1 MICHSSEE
9 GHMESTS
16 FVKMK
21 LVFEDGK
28 EPYFED
34 ITSLFH
40 DLELLYDFSLLL
52 YADAYDTYRFSQY
65 FWFRGGKSIKAEHKL
80 RALRIV
86 KESPLTVELLAAMLS
101 PEAIWA
107 FVQIIQKISSWPL
120 ERQKL
125 KLEVEGVR
133 LENYIR
139 SCRGREAK
147 IDLDDR
153 LLEREAELTLDRLL
167 KRLEKNPIK
176 LREMDLTS
184 EKDDIEHRE

>member
-1 MICHSSEE
+1 
-9 GHMESTS
+9 MESTS

-28 EPYFED
+28 EPHFED

-65 FWFRGGKSIKAEHKL
+65 FWFRGGQPIKAEHKL

-86 KESPLTVELLAAMLS
+86 KESPLTVELIVAMFS

-107 FVQIIQKISSWPL
+107 FVQIIQKIGSWQLDREKL
-120 ERQKL
+120 E
-125 KLEVEGVR
+125 LEVERVR
-133 LENYIR
+133 HENRILRYKEREAEIELEN
-139 SCRGREAK
+139 
-147 IDLDDR
+147 R
-153 LLEREAELTLDRLL
+153 LLEREALHTQDRLL
-167 KRLEKNPIK
+167 KRFEKNPIK

-184 EKDDIEHRE
+184 ENDGNTSEGNDSEHRE

>member
-1 MICHSSEE
+1 
-9 GHMESTS
+9 MESTS

-28 EPYFED
+28 EPHFED

-65 FWFRGGKSIKAEHKL
+65 FWFRGGKPIKAEHKL

-86 KESPLTVELLAAMLS
+86 KESPLTVELLGAMLS

-107 FVQIIQKISSWPL
+107 FVQIIQKVGSWQL
-120 ERQKL
+120 DREKL
-125 KLEVEGVR
+125 KLEVERVR
-133 LENYIR
+133 QENRILSYKEREAEIDLEN
-139 SCRGREAK
+139 
-147 IDLDDR
+147 R
-153 LLEREAELTLDRLL
+153 LLEREALRTLDRLL